1 VKKTVIETIRLEIY
15 PGILAGSD
23 QVDFIS
29 LSGSD
34 KVNSSGSDHIT
45 HIIYSIVVDPSSS
58 IRILIRI
65 ISSGSDK
72 VLIRFIVL
80 RYMIDPDLI
89 RI

>member
-1 VKKTVIETIRLEIY
+1 MKKTVIETIRLEIY

-34 KVNSSGSDHIT
+34 KVNSSGSDHV
-45 HIIYSIVVDPSSS
+45 SIVVDPRSS